1 MLKIGI
7 DKTDRDFRHFEYD
20 DDKKYGN
27 PQVYK
32 VLYEES
38 GDCGEVLCSNVI
50 FIKKS
55 NNIHNHFLDIPKY
68 DVKKEDNILETTLDI
83 PKYDDVKK
91 EDNIL
96 ETVLDIPKYDVKK
109 EDVVSK
115 SELTSD
121 VKEKSVELV
130 KPLEEKKKTKSSKT
144 KTTVKVTT
152 SKSDIVKT
160 EDKKPSIEYVNISTP
175 VVPKSYEYDIIV
187 IDNVSYIEDI
197 RDKINVVKDKLN
209 ELGKEG
215 WEVCGFQTVQKVFAC
230 QIVIIIKRGLN

>member
-7 DKTDRDFRHFEYD
+7 DKTDRNYRHFEYD
-20 DDKKYGN
+20 DERMYGN

-32 VLYEES
+32 VIYEET
-38 GDCGEVLCSNVI
+38 GNYDEVLCSNVVS
-50 FIKKS
+50 IKKS

-68 DVKKEDNILETTLDI
+68 D
-83 PKYDDVKK
+83 DVKK
-91 EDNIL
+91 ED
-96 ETVLDIPKYDVKK
+96 DVF
-109 EDVVSK
+109 K

-121 VKEKSVELV
+121 MKEEKSVELV

-144 KTTVKVTT
+144 KTAVKVTT
-152 SKSDIVKT
+152 SKSDMVKT
-160 EDKKPSIEYVNISTP
+160 EETKPLIEYVNVSTP

-197 RDKINVVKDKLN
+197 KDKINGVKDKLN
-209 ELGKEG
+209 KLGKEG

>member
-7 DKTDRDFRHFEYD
+7 DKTDKSFRHFEYD
-20 DDKKYGN
+20 DERMYGN
-27 PQVYK
+27 PQKYK

-38 GDCGEVLCSNVI
+38 GDFGEILCSNVLS
-50 FIKKS
+50 IKKS
-55 NNIHNHFLDIPKY
+55 TNVHNHF
-68 DVKKEDNILETTLDI
+68 LDI

-91 EDNIL
+91 ED
-96 ETVLDIPKYDVKK
+96 DVF
-109 EDVVSK
+109 K

-121 VKEKSVELV
+121 MKEEKSVELV

-144 KTTVKVTT
+144 KTAVKVTT
-152 SKSDIVKT
+152 SKSDMVKT
-160 EDKKPSIEYVNISTP
+160 EETKPLIEYVNVSTP

-197 RDKINVVKDKLN
+197 KDKINGVKDKLN

-230 QIVIIIKRGLN
+230 QIVIIIKRGLD

>member
-7 DKTDRDFRHFEYD
+7 DKTDKNYRHFEYD
-20 DDKKYGN
+20 DERMYGN

-32 VLYEES
+32 VIYEET
-38 GDCGEVLCSNVI
+38 GNYGEVLCSNVVS
-50 FIKKS
+50 IKKS
-55 NNIHNHFLDIPKY
+55 NNTYNHF
-68 DVKKEDNILETTLDI
+68 LDI

-91 EDNIL
+91 ED
-96 ETVLDIPKYDVKK
+96 DVF
-109 EDVVSK
+109 K

-121 VKEKSVELV
+121 VKEEKSVELI

-144 KTTVKVTT
+144 KTSVKATT
-152 SKSDIVKT
+152 SKSDMVKT
-160 EDKKPSIEYVNISTP
+160 EETKSSIEYANISTP

-197 RDKINVVKDKLN
+197 KDKINGVKDKLN

-230 QIVIIIKRGLN
+230 QIVIIIKRGLD

>member
-7 DKTDRDFRHFEYD
+7 DKTDKEYRHFEYD
-20 DDKKYGN
+20 DERMYGN
-27 PQVYK
+27 PQMYK

-38 GDCGEVLCSNVI
+38 GDYGEVLCSNVI

-55 NNIHNHFLDIPKY
+55 NNTHNYF
-68 DVKKEDNILETTLDI
+68 LDI

-96 ETVLDIPKYDVKK
+96 ETVLDIPKYDDIKK
-109 EDVVSK
+109 EDYVFK
-115 SELTSD
+115 SESTSD

-130 KPLEEKKKTKSSKT
+130 KPLEEKKKTKSTKT
-144 KTTVKVTT
+144 KNTVKITT
-152 SKSDIVKT
+152 SKLDIVKT
-160 EDKKPSIEYVNISTP
+160 EDKKPSIENVNISTP
-175 VVPKSYEYDIIV
+175 VVPKAYEYDILV

>member
-20 DDKKYGN
+20 DERMYGN

-38 GDCGEVLCSNVI
+38 GNYGEVLCSNVI

-68 DVKKEDNILETTLDI
+68 DDVKKED
-83 PKYDDVKK
+83 KYDDVKK

-96 ETVLDIPKYDVKK
+96 KPVLDIIKYDDVKK
-109 EDVVSK
+109 EDNIVSK

-144 KTTVKVTT
+144 KTTVKATT